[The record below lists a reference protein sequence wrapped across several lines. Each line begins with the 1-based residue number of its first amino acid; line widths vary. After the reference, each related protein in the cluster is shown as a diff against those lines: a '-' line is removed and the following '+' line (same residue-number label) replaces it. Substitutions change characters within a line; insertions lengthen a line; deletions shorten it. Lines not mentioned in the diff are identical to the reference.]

1 MLYFIC
7 NYFLLELMIVFKYMF
22 VINFNIFIIS
32 ININVIFFWLK
43 DIYVVEDIDIMM

>member
-1 MLYFIC
+1 
-7 NYFLLELMIVFKYMF
+7 MIVFKYMF

-43 DIYVVEDIDIMM
+43 DIVEDIDIMI

>member
-1 MLYFIC
+1 
-7 NYFLLELMIVFKYMF
+7 MF

-43 DIYVVEDIDIMM
+43 DIVEDIDIMI